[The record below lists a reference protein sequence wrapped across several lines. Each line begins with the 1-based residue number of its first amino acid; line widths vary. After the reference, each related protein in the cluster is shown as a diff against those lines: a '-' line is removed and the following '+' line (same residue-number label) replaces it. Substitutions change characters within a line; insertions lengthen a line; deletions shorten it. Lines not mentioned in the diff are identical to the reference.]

1 MDTNAFPGT
10 REILARGTETQT
22 RGTDTLEPLL
32 KVDDVTHAYGS
43 GPGAHTALKG
53 LSFEIF
59 PQEFVSI
66 VGPSGAGKTTLLRA
80 LSGLLTPTSG
90 SVTIGGRPVTGV
102 PEGMAMVFQ
111 DYSRSLLPWLTIEKN
126 VAFPLTKDSGTAA
139 ERRALI
145 DESLEVVGLG
155 GLNNRYPWQLSGG
168 MQQRV
173 AIARALAYRPRLLL
187 MDEPFASLDAQT
199 RADLEDLVL
208 SLRQRYGVTVL
219 FVTHDIDESVYLA
232 DRVLVLS
239 KAPARLVE
247 NIEVRLPE
255 PRDQI
260 STKENETFVQL
271 RGHVARLIRSG
282 GEPADAARAR

>member
-10 REILARGTETQT
+10 QETLT
-22 RGTDTLEPLL
+22 RGAGTLEPLL
-32 KVDDVTHAYGS
+32 RVDNVTHTYGS
-43 GPGAHTALKG
+43 GPDAHTALKG

-66 VGPSGAGKTTLLRA
+66 VGPSGAGKTTLLRT
-80 LSGLLTPTSG
+80 LSGLLAPTSG
-90 SVTIGGRPVTGV
+90 SVTIEGRPVTGV

-260 STKENETFVQL
+260 STKEDETFVQL

-282 GEPADAARAR
+282 GEPVDAAQAR